1 MSQVY
6 TYKYPHPAVTVDAL
20 VFGFDGTDLR
30 LLLIERGKEPYAGK
44 WAFPGGFMEM
54 DETVEECAARELEE
68 ETGLSGVSLEQV
80 GAFSA
85 VDRDPRG
92 RTVTVAFWTLVDRDS
107 VSPRAADDAKETRWF
122 PLQQLPALAFD
133 HGDIITRAV
142 LCAVRSKKLEPFRLY
157 LESKNLLDK
166 SEL

>member
-1 MSQVY
+1 M
-6 TYKYPHPAVTVDAL
+6 KYCYDYPRPALTADCV
-20 VFGFDGTDLR
+20 VFAPGADDVHV
-30 LLLIERGKEPYAGK
+30 LLIERGREPYRGS
-44 WAFPGGFMEM
+44 WALPGGFMEV

-92 RTVTVAFWTLVDRDS
+92 RTVTIAFWTLVDRDS

-142 LCAVRSKKLEPFRLY
+142 LCAVRSKELEPFRLY
-157 LESKNLLDK
+157 LESKNLFDK

>member
-1 MSQVY
+1 M
-6 TYKYPHPAVTVDAL
+6 KYCYDYPRPALTADCV
-20 VFGFDGTDLR
+20 VFAPGADDVHV
-30 LLLIERGKEPYAGK
+30 LLIERGREPYQGS
-44 WAFPGGFMEM
+44 WALPGGFMEM

-68 ETGLSGVSLEQV
+68 ETGLSGVSLEQI

-92 RTVTVAFWTLVDRDS
+92 RTVTIAFWTLVDRDS